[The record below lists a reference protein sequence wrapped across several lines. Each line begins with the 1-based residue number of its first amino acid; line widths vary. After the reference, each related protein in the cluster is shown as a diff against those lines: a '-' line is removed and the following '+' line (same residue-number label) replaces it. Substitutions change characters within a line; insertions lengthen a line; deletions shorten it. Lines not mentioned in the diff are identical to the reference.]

1 MQPQADPNSQPQ
13 QPTDGSDIHQ
23 FVVLQ
28 PGERVI
34 FQIKRHPFG
43 LLSQYITTGLLV
55 VVALVVAIL
64 VVPKIDSSSTVQGIS
79 VLIYG
84 ALGLLVA
91 FAVIFLAVANSIY
104 WKNKWILTSDSLTQ
118 ILKPSLFGQQV
129 SQLSL
134 DDLEDVTV
142 IQSGI
147 LQTMFHFGTLRAET
161 AGERSKF
168 VFIYCPN
175 PNQYARQILAAR
187 EEFMNFKRYNETAQH
202 QPAYYGNSQEPGTP
216 PPTPPND
223 LPPAPQV

>member
-1 MQPQADPNSQPQ
+1 MQPQDNPNLQPQ
-13 QPTDGSDIHQ
+13 QSDGSDIHQ

-43 LLSQYITTGLLV
+43 LMSQYITTGILV
-55 VVALVVAIL
+55 IVALVVAIL

-142 IQSGI
+142 IQSGL

-187 EEFMNFKRYNETAQH
+187 EEFMNFKRYNEAAQH
-202 QPAYYGNSQEPGTP
+202 QPAYYGNQEPGTP
-216 PPTPPND
+216 PPTPPSE
-223 LPPAPQV
+223 LPPAPQA